1 MLASPDLAS
10 PILPSRLEKARLP
23 FAPMNTWHVIALA
36 LFCLGCTERSAS
48 DTDASEEDTAT
59 EPDTC
64 ASVPQPG
71 GMPSGI
77 EQCEP
82 SVSWNRTEPL
92 TCAASATVPPE
103 DDGCINP
110 CMSFAVPGVCRS
122 DTGITGDPFC
132 HYECQT
138 DADCGEGAACI
149 CAFEGM
155 HGFNQCV
162 DASCRS
168 DADCA
173 SGSCGLSRHC
183 GLVSKLE
190 CRSDADACGGD
201 ADCSVEPGSLC
212 TYVNRDARFECSL
225 PLCGE

>member
-1 MLASPDLAS
+1 MLEIRACPVVAGRFVL
-10 PILPSRLEKARLP
+10 
-23 FAPMNTWHVIALA
+23 ALA
-36 LFCLGCTERSAS
+36 LFCFGCTERSAG
-48 DTDASEEDTAT
+48 DTEASEEDTAA

-82 SVSWNRTEPL
+82 SVSWNRTEAV
-92 TCAASATVPPE
+92 TCAASASVPPE

-122 DTGITGDPFC
+122 GTGITGDPFC

-168 DADCA
+168 DADCG
-173 SGSCGLSRHC
+173 SGTCGLSRHC
-183 GLVSKLE
+183 NLVSLLR
-190 CRSDADACGGD
+190 CRTDADACGGD
-201 ADCSVEPGSLC
+201 NQCSSLDPASGSEPHC
-212 TYVNRDARFECSL
+212 TYYTRDESFTCS
-225 PLCGE
+225 PWVCSE